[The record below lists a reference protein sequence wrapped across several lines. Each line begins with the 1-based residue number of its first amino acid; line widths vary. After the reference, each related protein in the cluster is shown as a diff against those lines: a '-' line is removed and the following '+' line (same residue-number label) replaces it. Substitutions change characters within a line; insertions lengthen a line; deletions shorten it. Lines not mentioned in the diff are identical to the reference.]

1 MVINTFD
8 TTISN
13 SSFSPIIPSQNF
25 STKATEII
33 SKEIIVI
40 REIFCIGIIFIIIIG
55 IINTIIFNP
64 LALSFIHTGDFQNV
78 RVKSPINNG
87 IGIGDRKD
95 ITGIA
100 SYTPIDE

>member
-1 MVINTFD
+1 MKPARVVLVQADLGFRNLLAF
-8 TTISN
+8 ISVN
-13 SSFSPIIPSQNF
+13 
-25 STKATEII
+25 
-33 SKEIIVI
+33 
-40 REIFCIGIIFIIIIG
+40 
-55 IINTIIFNP
+55 
-64 LALSFIHTGDFQNV
+64 TGDFQNV